1 MADSM
6 VERERDREMAE
17 GVISNVLFWDEAEQQ
32 LVFGI
37 ARCGLVGFPRWV
49 TALGVWYGMVWYG
62 TVRYGQEQYITGM
75 DGNIQ
80 DPTVIFLNWTKQ
92 GDGE

>member
-1 MADSM
+1 MAVADSM

-49 TALGVWYGMVWYG
+49 TAFGHGTVRYRMVWYG
-62 TVRYGQEQYITGM
+62 QERYVTGM
-75 DGNIQ
+75 DGNIE
-80 DPTVIFLNWTKQ
+80 DPTVISS
-92 GDGE
+92 

>member
-1 MADSM
+1 MG
-6 VERERDREMAE
+6 EREEEEVGPA
-17 GVISNVLFWDEAEQQ
+17 S
-32 LVFGI
+32 FGPFCNSCSLED
-37 ARCGLVGFPRWV
+37 AQSGLVGFPRWV

>member
-1 MADSM
+1 M

-62 TVRYGQEQYITGM
+62 TVWYGIHKWYGSIHLSNGLEHI
-75 DGNIQ
+75 
-80 DPTVIFLNWTKQ
+80 
-92 GDGE
+92 